1 MTIIKSNTWN
11 IESLYKPSSK
21 IVSAYCKQSS
31 LRVSEQY
38 QKRMGWVWK
47 NAHFITGYSAQKVEP
62 VL

>member
-31 LRVSEQY
+31 LRVSEQDV
-38 QKRMGWVWK
+38 GWVWK